1 LIVMDT
7 NVVSE
12 LMRAEPAEAVARWV
26 GLQPAGELATTAV
39 TVAEIGYGIQRLP
52 AGRRRELLRAA
63 AADVFDAFPDLVLP
77 FDGAA
82 ASLYPGVVVER
93 DSAGL
98 PISGFDAQ
106 IAAICRSKGAL
117 LATRNTADFA
127 SLGLVLVNPWL
138 DPAAS

>member
-1 LIVMDT
+1 MIVMDT

-12 LMRAEPAEAVARWV
+12 LMRAEPSAAVARWV

-39 TVAEIGYGIQRLP
+39 TVAEIGYGIERLP

-63 AADVFDAFPDLVLP
+63 AAEVFDAFPELVLP
-77 FDGAA
+77 FDAAA
-82 ASLYPGVVVER
+82 ASSYAGVVVER

-106 IAAICRSKGAL
+106 IAAICRNKGAP
-117 LATRNTADFA
+117 LATRNTADFEA
-127 SLGLVLVNPWL
+127 VGLTLVNPWL
-138 DPAAS
+138 DPAEG